1 MESRSNVVPGDTAPS
16 RPVPIADTALDP
28 VEAAALRAFLELLD
42 RWERELDDGDRDHN

>member
-1 MESRSNVVPGDTAPS
+1 MASSAKIAPGDTAPS